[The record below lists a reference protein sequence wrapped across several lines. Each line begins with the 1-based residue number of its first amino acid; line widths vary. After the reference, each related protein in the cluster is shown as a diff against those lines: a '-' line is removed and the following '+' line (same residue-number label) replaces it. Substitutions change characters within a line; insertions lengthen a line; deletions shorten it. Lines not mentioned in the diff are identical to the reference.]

1 MARKT
6 PLSTSK
12 LSRPAKTCPGCFL
25 CMGRRNDRFAAR
37 RAPVASSRIGLRLRV
52 T

>member
-1 MARKT
+1 
-6 PLSTSK
+6 
-12 LSRPAKTCPGCFL
+12 
-25 CMGRRNDRFAAR
+25 MGRRNDRFAAR

>member
-1 MARKT
+1 
-6 PLSTSK
+6 
-12 LSRPAKTCPGCFL
+12 
-25 CMGRRNDRFAAR
+25 MGRRNDMFAAR

>member
-1 MARKT
+1 MARKA
-6 PLSTSK
+6 PLPAKK
-12 LSRPAKTCPGCFL
+12 LSRQATCPGCFL